1 MIFFFLTVKGLY
13 PIEQLNEDI
22 RPGLGAKIFKRELMS
37 KDMFFE
43 SDVFE
48 DLYTSFAYLEKS
60 SFFYYQPASFY
71 TIYHDKVSN
80 SLSSN
85 EDSGM
90 FLRSLKMILKIY
102 EETPKKS
109 LRYSLELKM
118 ATLYTSYWRYKN
130 KRNNNYASQE
140 IKKQQLKIVSIL
152 NQKQVMI
159 KPKKKPQKYIN
170 NKKILLIL
178 GVHDIL

>member
-1 MIFFFLTVKGLY
+1 
-13 PIEQLNEDI
+13 
-22 RPGLGAKIFKRELMS
+22 MS

-71 TIYHDKVSN
+71 TIYHDKDSN

-118 ATLYTSYWRYKN
+118 ATLYTSYWRYKI
-130 KRNNNYASQE
+130 KRKTNYDSQE
-140 IKKQQLKIVSIL
+140 IKKEVRKIVSIL
-152 NQKQVMI
+152 NERQVMI
-159 KPKKKPQKYIN
+159 KPK
-170 NKKILLIL
+170 NKVVLKCAIYKFLLIL
-178 GVHDIL
+178 GARDIL